1 MAITFFQEKKRQR
14 YLILA
19 LALVIF
25 VILLIVWK
33 GFSKPGEEPTTVLPG
48 FAPSPVEIDWSV
60 LQSPQLTEL
69 QALATTTPFEGET
82 GRENPFL
89 PY

>member
-1 MAITFFQEKKRQR
+1 MAITFLQEKKRQR

-25 VILLIVWK
+25 VILLIAWK
-33 GFSKPGEEPTTVLPG
+33 GFFKEEEPALVLPS
-48 FAPSPVEIDWSV
+48 FIPPTVEIDWSV
-60 LQSPQLTEL
+60 LQSSQLTEL